1 MTNLDTVLKNRDI
14 ALPTKVHIVKAMFF
28 PVVTQDCES
37 RTLKKVEHQRIDAF
51 ELWCWRRFPE
61 VPWKARSNQSISRE
75 INPEYSLEG
84 LMLKL
89 KLQYFG
95 HLMWTDDL
103 LEKPLLL
110 GKIKGRRRGHQRMRW
125 LDSVTDTM
133 DMNLGK
139 LQEMVRDGEACCAA
153 VHGIAKSQTGLGNW
167 TTIVDL
173 QCIASY
179 LDICLVT
186 QSCLTLCNPMDC
198 SPPGSSVHGDSP
210 DKNIGV
216 GCRALLQRV
225 FPTQVSRIAGRFFIL
240 WASREAHRR

>member
-1 MTNLDTVLKNRDI
+1 
-14 ALPTKVHIVKAMFF
+14 
-28 PVVTQDCES
+28 
-37 RTLKKVEHQRIDAF
+37 
-51 ELWCWRRFPE
+51 
-61 VPWKARSNQSISRE
+61 
-75 INPEYSLEG
+75 
-84 LMLKL
+84 
-89 KLQYFG
+89 
-95 HLMWTDDL
+95 
-103 LEKPLLL
+103 
-110 GKIKGRRRGHQRMRW
+110 MRW

-198 SPPGSSVHGDSP
+198 SNQAAVLPLSPGVCSDLCPLSQWYHPTISSSRLLLLP
-210 DKNIGV
+210 SIFPSIGV
-216 GCRALLQRV
+216 CSYESALCIRWPKYWSFSFSISSSKAYLGLISFKIDWFDLAFQGTLKSLLQQHSSKASILQCSAFFMV
-225 FPTQVSRIAGRFFIL
+225 QLSHLYMSTGKSIALIVWTFVSKVISLILCDVLVCHSFPWTSSSLELVK
-240 WASREAHRR
+240 